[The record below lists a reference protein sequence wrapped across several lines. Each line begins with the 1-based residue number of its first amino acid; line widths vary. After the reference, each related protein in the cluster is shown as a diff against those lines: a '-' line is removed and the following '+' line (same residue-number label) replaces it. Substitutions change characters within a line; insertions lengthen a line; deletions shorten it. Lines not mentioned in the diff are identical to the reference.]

1 VGNFL
6 SNTLEYKEKLMLFT
20 QYGFKV
26 NKFSYLFGLRWE
38 DTNIDVNLLGTQ
50 EFNNKKYNKFSQVL
64 LQLMKFQIKVVY
76 P

>member
-6 SNTLEYKEKLMLFT
+6 SNTLEYKEKLMHT
-20 QYGFKV
+20 QYGFKIS
-26 NKFSYLFGLRWE
+26 FLIYLDYVGKTLISMSTYWVHKNL
-38 DTNIDVNLLGTQ
+38 TTKNIIN
-50 EFNNKKYNKFSQVL
+50 FSQVL

>member
-6 SNTLEYKEKLMLFT
+6 SNTLEYKEKLMLYTIWF
-20 QYGFKV
+20 QSK
-26 NKFSYLFGLRWE
+26 KFSYLFDYVE

-50 EFNNKKYNKFSQVL
+50 EFNNKNIINFSQVL
-64 LQLMKFQIKVVY
+64 FVLMKFQIKVVY

>member
-1 VGNFL
+1 VAIFIQYTRIQRKINA
-6 SNTLEYKEKLMLFT
+6 FT

-26 NKFSYLFGLRWE
+26 NKFSYLFDCWE

-50 EFNNKKYNKFSQVL
+50 EFNNKNIINFSQVL